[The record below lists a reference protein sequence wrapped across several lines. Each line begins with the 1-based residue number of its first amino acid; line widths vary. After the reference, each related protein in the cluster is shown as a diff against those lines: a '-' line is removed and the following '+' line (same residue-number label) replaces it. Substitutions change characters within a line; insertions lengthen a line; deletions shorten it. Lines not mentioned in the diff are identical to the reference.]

1 MPDVAKATFTMNDV
15 DSSDTASLLVD
26 VLKKVT
32 MNLTQ
37 MLEIKLSL
45 NSASG

>member
-1 MPDVAKATFTMNDV
+1 MPDIAKATFTSNDI
-15 DSSDTASLLVD
+15 DSSDIASPLID
-26 VLKKVT
+26 VLKKVP

-37 MLEIKLSL
+37 MLEIKLSF